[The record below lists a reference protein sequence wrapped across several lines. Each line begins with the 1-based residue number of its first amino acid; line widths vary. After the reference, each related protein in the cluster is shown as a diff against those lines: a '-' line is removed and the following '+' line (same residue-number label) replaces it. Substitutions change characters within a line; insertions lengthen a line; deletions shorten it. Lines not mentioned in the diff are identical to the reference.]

1 MLLVLVCCVWCLH
14 KLEVKLPEIQGYRFL
29 VRIDTPLS
37 MKELSMGGK
46 QISQWKEKN
55 KVMKKKVQRYA
66 HMYVFEDIYIY
77 ATFQF
82 THDKNIYTCLT
93 IKNIKCKAMLLH
105 FYICIWQTNQTNQ
118 TKNKMDSAILSL
130 IPSFLCR
137 FWFKWKLGLSQ
148 TAFLIFLEPL
158 QN

>member
-1 MLLVLVCCVWCLH
+1 MVAFIL
-14 KLEVKLPEIQGYRFL
+14 
-29 VRIDTPLS
+29 LS
-37 MKELSMGGK
+37 MWASLHQGILCGCKINLILVHAPCPGVLRLVPTQAGSKTPRDSGLQVPGEDRHPTVYERAVHGRETDFPMGK
-46 QISQWKEKN
+46 KN

-105 FYICIWQTNQTNQ
+105 FYICI
-118 TKNKMDSAILSL
+118 
-130 IPSFLCR
+130 
-137 FWFKWKLGLSQ
+137 
-148 TAFLIFLEPL
+148 
-158 QN
+158 